1 MFKNLNNLKKRIKL
15 IKSLNNKGI
24 QEIEAQA

>member
-1 MFKNLNNLKKRIKL
+1 MFKNLNNLKQKIKL

-24 QEIEAQA
+24 QEIEAQV